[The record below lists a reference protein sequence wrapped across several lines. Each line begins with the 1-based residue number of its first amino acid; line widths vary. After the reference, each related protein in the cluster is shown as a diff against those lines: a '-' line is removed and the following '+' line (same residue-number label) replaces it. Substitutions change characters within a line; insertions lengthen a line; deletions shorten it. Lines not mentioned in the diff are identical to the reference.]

1 MDFPITLDSQSSIPL
16 HRQLYDEIRRSI
28 LSGRLAKGQRVP
40 STRALSESLGISRA
54 TVTFTY
60 ETLLSEGYLEALT
73 GSGTYVC
80 RRLPDELLR
89 AKNVTGKERPVK
101 STGKA
106 NYKKLSKYGG
116 HLRDKEWLSYGGEEP
131 EIQFSFGRPAY
142 EQFPLREWQQLYNTH
157 LKKFQMNELDCP
169 SKSKGYPLLREA
181 LAGYLSRAR
190 AVTCDP
196 EQIIIVN
203 GSQQAIDLVTRV
215 IIDRGDAVGIEEPG
229 YIGARKAFEV
239 QGAQVIA
246 LPVDKEGLVVS
257 NLQAMPNLKLVYV
270 TPSHQF
276 PTGVVL
282 SLARRL
288 ELLNWAAKTGTFVVE
303 DDYDSEYRYKGRP
316 VPALAGLE
324 HHETVLYIG
333 TFSKVLIPSLRIGY
347 LVVPTSLIDVFSR
360 AKWLTDRHTPLLQQ
374 QVLADFIN
382 QGHLD
387 RHIRR
392 MRAFYEE
399 RRARFVAALE
409 GAFRER
415 IQVLGDNAGINVL
428 VRIETETADDEIVAR
443 AKALGVGIV
452 STKHFYS
459 GTPTRGE
466 FLLNYGSIT
475 EEKLALGVERLKQA
489 VFGVPIGL
497 SSSVNSEH
505 GQDLDMF

>member
-1 MDFPITLDSQSSIPL
+1 
-16 HRQLYDEIRRSI
+16 
-28 LSGRLAKGQRVP
+28 
-40 STRALSESLGISRA
+40 
-54 TVTFTY
+54 
-60 ETLLSEGYLEALT
+60 
-73 GSGTYVC
+73 
-80 RRLPDELLR
+80 LLR
-89 AKNVTGKERPVK
+89 AKSPTGKEKAVK
-101 STGKA
+101 SVGKA

-116 HLRDKEWLSYGGEEP
+116 HLRDKEWLAYGGEEP

-142 EQFPLREWQQLYNTH
+142 EQFPLREWQQLYNAH
-157 LKKFQMNELDCP
+157 LKKFQMSELDCP
-169 SKSKGYPLLREA
+169 SKSKGYRPLREA

-203 GSQQAIDLVTRV
+203 GSQQAIDIVTRV

-239 QGAQVIA
+239 QGAQLIP
-246 LPVDKEGLVVS
+246 LPVDKEGLVVDK
-257 NLQAMPNLKLVYV
+257 LQAMPNLKLVYV

-333 TFSKVLIPSLRIGY
+333 TFSKVLFPSLRLGY
-347 LVVPTSLIDVFSR
+347 LVVPTSLIDVFAR
-360 AKWLTDRHTPLLQQ
+360 AKWLADRHTPLLEQ
-374 QVLADFIN
+374 QVLTDFIN

-392 MRAFYEE
+392 MRNLYEE
-399 RRARFVAALE
+399 RRAKFVGALE
-409 GAFRER
+409 AAFRER
-415 IQVLGDNAGINVL
+415 VTVLGDNAGINVL
-428 VRIETETADDEIVAR
+428 VRIETDVPDEEIVAR

-452 STKHFYS
+452 STKNFYS
-459 GTPTRGE
+459 GAATRGE
-466 FLLNYGSIT
+466 FLLNYGSLT
-475 EEKLALGVERLKQA
+475 DEKLELGVERLKQA
-489 VFGVPIGL
+489 VFGAPIAVARAAT
-497 SSSVNSEH
+497 SDPSIDST
-505 GQDLDMF
+505 DLF